1 MHPICDI
8 KKYILAGVSA
18 LNRAVF
24 ACISAVA
31 TVLTPMD
38 WVLITPINKKYLQT
52 LSGCI
57 ILRSQFRKYKDA
69 AVGER
74 LRLMA
79 AYWDDT

>member
-18 LNRAVF
+18 LNSAVF
-24 ACISAVA
+24 ACISVVA
-31 TVLTPMD
+31 AVLTPMD
-38 WVLITPINKKYLQT
+38 WVLITPIKKYLQT

-57 ILRSQFRKYKDA
+57 IFRSQFRKYKDA
-69 AVGER
+69 TVGER